1 MLNQDID
8 GEKGRDINLKGLD
21 KRKEDRNLKLMLS
34 DLDDL
39 EVYRNTQKHL
49 TISITTKV

>member
-8 GEKGRDINLKGLD
+8 REKGRDINLKGLD

-34 DLDDL
+34 DLDNL
-39 EVYRNTQKHL
+39 EVYRNTQKHS